1 MSATLARVRQAARA
15 SALLSFVLRRVGISV
30 LQLAALVVAVFFLIR
45 LLPAD
50 PVARFVGMNASAE
63 AYAAAQHRLGL
74 DAPLGEQFATYL
86 GLGANAAHGLL
97 QGHLGTS
104 WVTGTPVNEE
114 IAAYFPITL
123 ELITAG
129 FVVALLVG
137 IPVGVWG
144 AMRPGGGADKGT
156 LVYGLFAGS
165 QPEFIWGL
173 LFVYVFFVVLGIAP
187 GPIGR
192 LSPLTEMPPPITGV
206 VSLDALARGNFPLL
220 RESLAY
226 LALPALT
233 LAFVLSGPII
243 RMVRE
248 NVRRALDSEYVFYAR
263 AAGLPERAVAGYALR
278 AAFAPAMTLIG
289 VLYAFMVGGAVLV
302 ENVFAFNGIGQ
313 YAIRSILA
321 FDYPAIQGVVLVIAA
336 FSLLVYLVLDVLHAV
351 LDPRLAE

>member
-1 MSATLARVRQAARA
+1 MRAGLA
-15 SALLSFVLRRVGISV
+15 SALLPFVARRVGISLV
-30 LQLAALVVAVFFLIR
+30 QLAALVVAVFFLIR

-50 PVARFVGMNASAE
+50 PVSRFVGMNASPE
-63 AYAAAQHRLGL
+63 AYAAAQRQLGL
-74 DAPLGEQFATYL
+74 DAPVLTQFAVYL
-86 GLGANAAHGLL
+86 GLGDAGRPGLL
-97 QGHLGTS
+97 QGDLGTS
-104 WVTGTPVNEE
+104 WVTGTPVNDE
-114 IAAYFPITL
+114 IAAFFPVTL

-129 FVVALLVG
+129 FLVALLVG
-137 IPVGVWG
+137 VPVGVWG
-144 AMRPGGGADKGT
+144 AMRPGGVADKGT

-173 LFVYVFFVVLGIAP
+173 LFVYMFFVVLGIAP

-192 LSPLTEMPPPITGV
+192 LSPLTEAPAALTGIV
-206 VSLDALARGNFPLL
+206 TLDALARGDLALF
-220 RESLAY
+220 REALAY

-243 RMVRE
+243 KMVRE
-248 NVRRALDSEYVFYAR
+248 NVRRALESEYVFYAR
-263 AAGLPERAVAGYALR
+263 AAGLPERTVAAYALR

-289 VLYAFMVGGAVLV
+289 VLYAFMIGGAVLV

>member
-1 MSATLARVRQAARA
+1 
-15 SALLSFVLRRVGISV
+15 
-30 LQLAALVVAVFFLIR
+30 
-45 LLPAD
+45 
-50 PVARFVGMNASAE
+50 
-63 AYAAAQHRLGL
+63 
-74 DAPLGEQFATYL
+74 
-86 GLGANAAHGLL
+86 
-97 QGHLGTS
+97 
-104 WVTGTPVNEE
+104 
-114 IAAYFPITL
+114 
-123 ELITAG
+123 
-129 FVVALLVG
+129 
-137 IPVGVWG
+137 
-144 AMRPGGGADKGT
+144 MRPGGVADKGT

-173 LFVYVFFVVLGIAP
+173 LFVYVFFVVFGIAP

-192 LSPLTEMPPPITGV
+192 LSPLTELPAAITGV
-206 VSLDALARGNFPLL
+206 VSIDALLRGDFALL
-220 RESLAY
+220 YESLAY

-243 RMVRE
+243 KMVRE
-248 NVRRALDSEYVFYAR
+248 NVRRALESEYVFYAR
-263 AAGLPERAVAGYALR
+263 AAGLPERTVAALALR

-313 YAIRSILA
+313 YAIRAILA